1 VFYIK
6 VFNRRANQPRKS
18 DKFVNSIYIYP
29 EKPKMQIGLQ
39 EGENEIMSKI
49 LIVDDEPDIVSIVG
63 QILGN
68 AGHEVVGAGSG
79 RAALEKLEAET
90 PDLILLDIMMPELD
104 GWQTLGMIRKKDGL
118 ENVPV
123 SMLTAKPLT
132 PETAA
137 RHDME
142 WLVDYIEKPFSK
154 DSLIKKVNYNII
166 EDLDRISEKKRKL
179 LSVVDEETATNYE
192 ISARLERLH
201 KNIIATLKKGLSRAD
216 QPLEAADI
224 HEAIASHRA
233 SIDLYGSQRESIEK
247 NLDS

>member
-1 VFYIK
+1 
-6 VFNRRANQPRKS
+6 
-18 DKFVNSIYIYP
+18 
-29 EKPKMQIGLQ
+29 MQ

-79 RAALEKLEAET
+79 REALEKLDAET
-90 PDLILLDIMMPELD
+90 PDLILLDIMMPEFD
-104 GWQTLGMIRKKDGL
+104 GWQTLGMIRKKEGL

-132 PETAA
+132 PEVAA
-137 RHDME
+137 RYDME

-154 DSLIKKVNYNII
+154 ESLIKKVNFNII

-201 KNIIATLKKGLSRAD
+201 KSIIATLKKGLSRAD
-216 QPLEAADI
+216 QPLEEADI